1 MLPQTLPAS
10 DKSNLEVEKKQ
21 LSLQIPSGFPRVL
34 KLRPMTRPSS
44 PLPSSPQP
52 SSSQPGTPRV
62 LVTRPARSPI
72 RNQSDMAQWEDL
84 VEGELVA
91 LATDESVIEARAR
104 PAESLIR
111 KIDAIGS
118 KSQPSFWN
126 VNVTDELL
134 TETSSS
140 SLNGSN
146 STSSEPE
153 SMPCSFFNLF
163 TH

>member
-1 MLPQTLPAS
+1 
-10 DKSNLEVEKKQ
+10 
-21 LSLQIPSGFPRVL
+21 
-34 KLRPMTRPSS
+34 
-44 PLPSSPQP
+44 
-52 SSSQPGTPRV
+52 
-62 LVTRPARSPI
+62 
-72 RNQSDMAQWEDL
+72 MAQWEDL

-134 TETSSS
+134 T
-140 SLNGSN
+140 
-146 STSSEPE
+146 SEPE